1 MNRGGWEIEESLV
14 VVVMDRFSHPPTSP
28 TRTCIITIDEFHPAK
43 RLLAYLP
50 AEAPRPTVHCYCF
63 SKAEDPTA
71 DALKVR
77 EGATAGNG

>member
-1 MNRGGWEIEESLV
+1 MV
-14 VVVMDRFSHPPTSP
+14 VFPPVPFKT
-28 TRTCIITIDEFHPAK
+28 TTNIIITDEFHPAK

-77 EGATAGNG
+77 EGKGQQWGNG